1 MKSWHWILGSALSL
15 SAAACGDSSAAG
27 GGDVG
32 GGSTLGPTTAAPGGI
47 RRLTSSQLRYS
58 LEYLLGSD
66 AAAGFVVWS
75 DPQLHGFESIAAAE
89 LALSANDVST
99 LETAVYMAI
108 DTSLTDPSHLAKF
121 APCVQ
126 SAPTAACYD
135 EVAAKFGRVAWRRS
149 LDADEKARLTAIA
162 TQAQAWGGGDFD
174 VGLRYELSA
183 ILQSPHFVYVTE
195 VGDAQGPQRSLTKQ
209 ELAARM
215 SFFLL
220 HRTPDVELL
229 DAADA
234 GKLDTPEGVR
244 DEARRLLRQPEARRS
259 LDRFFSELYLIRD
272 IADVSKDAATY
283 PQWNGELAAS
293 MQEEMLRFLQ
303 DVVWTRD
310 ADAREIF
317 TSTDTFVDP
326 TLASFYGVTGPQSG
340 WAKASYKPG
349 EGRFGLL
356 GKAGFLARFAHPKM
370 TSPTRRGRFIRE
382 RILCREIPPPPPGVN
397 TSLPE
402 PTQPQTM
409 KQRLAAHS
417 ETPSCGGCH
426 SLMDPVGLAYEH
438 FDPVGQFRDQENGL
452 AIDTAGSSAEL
463 EFAGPEELAAAAA
476 ELSGPCF
483 VKNFWRESMGHVETE
498 GEAAALAEVEE
509 GFVGADF
516 SLQELMVE
524 ITVSEGFQKVGA
536 PK

>member
-1 MKSWHWILGSALSL
+1 MKSWQRLVGSALFLVS
-15 SAAACGDSSAAG
+15 SACGDSSSEGGGGAG
-27 GGDVG
+27 GESAV
-32 GGSTLGPTTAAPGGI
+32 GPTVAAPGGF
-47 RRLTSSQLRYS
+47 RRLTGSQLRYS
-58 LEYLLGSD
+58 LEYLLGSE
-66 AAAGFVVWS
+66 AAAEFVVWS

-108 DTSLTDPSHLAKF
+108 DRSLSDPTHVGAF
-121 APCVQ
+121 APCVE
-126 SAPTAACYD
+126 SAPTTACYD
-135 EVAAKFGRVAWRRS
+135 EVAAKFGRVAWRRM
-149 LDADEKARLTAIA
+149 LDADEQARLAAIGA
-162 TQAQAWGGGDFD
+162 QAQTWGGGDFD
-174 VGLRYELSA
+174 TGLRYELAA
-183 ILQSPHFVYVTE
+183 ILQSPNFIYIE
-195 VGDAQGPQRSLTKQ
+195 EIGEGDGAQRKLTPH

-220 HRTPDVELL
+220 HRVPDVALL

-234 GKLDTPEGVR
+234 GKLATDEGVR

-272 IADVSKDAATY
+272 ITDVSKDAATF
-283 PQWNGELAAS
+283 PQWNGELAAA

-303 DVVWTRD
+303 DVVWTRN

-317 TSTDTFVDP
+317 TSTDTFVDA
-326 TLASFYGVTGPQSG
+326 TMAGFYGLPAPASG
-340 WAKASYKPG
+340 WQKTSYDAG
-349 EGRFGLL
+349 QGRFGLL

-397 TSLPE
+397 QNLPE
-402 PTQPQTM
+402 PDHPQTM
-409 KQRLAAHS
+409 RERLAAHS

-426 SLMDPVGLAYEH
+426 SLIDPVGLAFEH
-438 FDPVGQFRDQENGL
+438 FDPVGQWREKDNGL
-452 AIDTAGSSAEL
+452 AIETAGHSAEL
-463 EFAGPEELAAAAA
+463 DFTGPEDLASAAAD
-476 ELSGPCF
+476 LSGACF
-483 VKNFWRESMGHVETE
+483 VKNFWRESLGHVETE
-498 GEAAALAEVEE
+498 GEAPALGELEE
-509 GFVGADF
+509 RFVASGY

-524 ITVSEGFQKVGA
+524 MTVSEGFQKIGA